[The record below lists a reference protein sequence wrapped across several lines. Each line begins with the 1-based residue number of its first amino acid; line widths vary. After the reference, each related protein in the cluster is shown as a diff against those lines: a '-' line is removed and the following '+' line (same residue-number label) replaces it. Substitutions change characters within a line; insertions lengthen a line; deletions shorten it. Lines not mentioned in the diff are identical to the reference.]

1 MGSILGI
8 YAQENG
14 QGMMF
19 EPDPDNEPPPQTR
32 TPKVLSS
39 LPKTKPRD
47 PLKGK
52 PSLRVIK

>member
-19 EPDPDNEPPPQTR
+19 EPEPTEDPTPPQGPKAITPPP
-32 TPKVLSS
+32 PKPPRRDS
-39 LPKTKPRD
+39 LKS
-47 PLKGK
+47 K